1 MMPRA
6 RNIKPAFFK
15 NELLVEL
22 PIEARLLFIG
32 LWTLADREGRLENRP
47 KRIKMEIYPADDY
60 DIAELLL
67 SLQNKGFI
75 YIYGEYIQ
83 VINFT
88 KHQSPHVKEAASIIP
103 APDEHHASTVL
114 APCKHPLNPESLILN
129 PESPIL
135 KPEVTKVTKEN
146 IDVAD
151 LYTAL
156 AEKKKPVRAS
166 VPEIELPYTTLP
178 DEWKDFCKLEM
189 KWDKEQAYSA
199 FTNFRDYWTSPA
211 RGAKNKKKDW
221 FMTFKTTSRSGIT
234 KPNANIVPKKKH
246 EREDGMALIMEN
258 LYGTR

>member
-1 MMPRA
+1 MDYLKVKDWEQFQHYKD
-6 RNIKPAFFK
+6 RNPPWIKLSRDLLRDYNFQCLQDASKLQLMLIWLLASQMDNKIPADEEFIK
-15 NELLVEL
+15 NQIGVKGKLCLKELIDKGYL
-22 PIEARLLFIG
+22 IDASG
-32 LWTLADREGRLENRP
+32 MLADCKQSAMLET
-47 KRIKMEIYPADDY
+47 ETETETY
-60 DIAELLL
+60 
-67 SLQNKGFI
+67 S
-75 YIYGEYIQ
+75 
-83 VINFT
+83 
-88 KHQSPHVKEAASIIP
+88 KEA
-103 APDEHHASTVL
+103 E
-114 APCKHPLNPESLILN
+114 K
-129 PESPIL
+129 
-135 KPEVTKVTKEN
+135 KN

-166 VPEIELPYTTLP
+166 VPEIELPYITLP

-189 KWDKEQAYSA
+189 RWDKEQAYSA

-246 EREDGMALIMEN
+246 ERVDGMALIMEN